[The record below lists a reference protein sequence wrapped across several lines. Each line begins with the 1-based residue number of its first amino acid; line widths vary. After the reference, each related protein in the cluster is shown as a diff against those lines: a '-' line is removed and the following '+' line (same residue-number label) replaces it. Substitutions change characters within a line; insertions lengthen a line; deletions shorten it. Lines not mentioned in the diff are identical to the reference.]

1 VNAVATPRLGDCA
14 ILIEHFSRS
23 LTVSDQKSPGSLQD
37 EIDRTL
43 LQHRRLFFSEEV
55 SPESAAEAIRKLWYL
70 ELIGPGK
77 PITLIIHSPGGS
89 VDAGFAVWDQIK
101 MISAPVTT
109 VVTGLAASMGS
120 ILSLCAAKGRRFATP
135 NARILIH
142 QPSIHGGLR
151 GQASDLEIHARE
163 ILKLR
168 ARIVQLYVEATGKDR
183 EFIAQAIERDTWLS
197 ADEAKEF
204 GLIDKVISNFKDIQ

>member
-1 VNAVATPRLGDCA
+1 MS
-14 ILIEHFSRS
+14 ES
-23 LTVSDQKSPGSLQD
+23 KSPGSLQD
-37 EIDRTL
+37 EIERTL
-43 LQHRRLFFSEEV
+43 LQSRRLFFSDEV
-55 SPESAAEAIRKLWYL
+55 NPESAAEAIRKLWYL
-70 ELIGPGK
+70 DLTGPGK

-89 VDAGFAVWDQIK
+89 VDAGFAVWDQVK
-101 MISAPVTT
+101 MISSPVTT
-109 VVTGLAASMGS
+109 LVTGLAASMGS

-168 ARIVQLYVEATGKDR
+168 ARIIGLYVEATGKDR
-183 EFIAQAIERDTWLS
+183 DTIARAIERDTWLS
-197 ADEAKEF
+197 AEEAKEF
-204 GLIDKVISNFKDIQ
+204 GLIDKVVSNYKDIQ

>member
-1 VNAVATPRLGDCA
+1 
-14 ILIEHFSRS
+14 
-23 LTVSDQKSPGSLQD
+23 VSDTKSPGSLED
-37 EIDRTL
+37 EIERTL
-43 LQHRRLFFSEEV
+43 LQNRRLFFSEEV
-55 SPESAAEAIRKLWYL
+55 SPESAADAIRKLWYL
-70 ELIGPGK
+70 ELMQPGK
-77 PITLIIHSPGGS
+77 PITVIIHSPGGS

-101 MISAPVTT
+101 MISSPVTT

-168 ARIVQLYVEATGKDR
+168 ARIVSLYVEATGKDR
-183 EFIAQAIERDTWLS
+183 DTIAQAIERDTWLS
-197 ADEAKEF
+197 AEEAKEF
-204 GLIDKVISNFKDIQ
+204 GLIDKVITNYKDIQ

>member
-1 VNAVATPRLGDCA
+1 
-14 ILIEHFSRS
+14 
-23 LTVSDQKSPGSLQD
+23 VSDTKSLGSLED
-37 EIDRTL
+37 EIERTL
-43 LQHRRLFFSEEV
+43 LQNRRLFFSEEV
-55 SPESAAEAIRKLWYL
+55 SPETAADAIRKLWYL
-70 ELIGPGK
+70 ELTQPGK

-101 MISAPVTT
+101 MISSPVTT
-109 VVTGLAASMGS
+109 LVTGLAASMGS

-151 GQASDLEIHARE
+151 WQASDLEIHARE

-168 ARIVQLYVEATGKDR
+168 ARIVSLYVEATGKDR
-183 EFIAQAIERDTWLS
+183 DTIAQAIERDTWLS
-197 ADEAKEF
+197 AEEAKDF
-204 GLIDKVISNFKDIQ
+204 GLIDKIVTSFKDIG

>member
-1 VNAVATPRLGDCA
+1 MSEP
-14 ILIEHFSRS
+14 
-23 LTVSDQKSPGSLQD
+23 KSPGSLQD
-37 EIDRTL
+37 EIERTL
-43 LQHRRLFFSEEV
+43 LQNRRLFFSEEV
-55 SPESAAEAIRKLWYL
+55 SPETAAEAIRKLWYL
-70 ELIGPGK
+70 ELTAPGK
-77 PITLIIHSPGGS
+77 PITLIIASPGGS

-101 MISAPVTT
+101 MITSPVTT
-109 VVTGLAASMGS
+109 LVTGLAASMGS
-120 ILSLCAAKGRRFATP
+120 ILSLCAPKGRRFATP

-142 QPSIHGGLR
+142 QPSIHGGVR

-183 EFIAQAIERDTWLS
+183 DTIAQAIERDTWLS

-204 GLIDKVISNFKDIQ
+204 GLIDKVISSFKDIS